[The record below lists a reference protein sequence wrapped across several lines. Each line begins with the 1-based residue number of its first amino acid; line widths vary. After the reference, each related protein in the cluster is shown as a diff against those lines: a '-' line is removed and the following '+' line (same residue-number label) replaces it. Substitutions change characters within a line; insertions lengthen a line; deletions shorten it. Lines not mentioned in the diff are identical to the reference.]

1 MERYDSRRGPE
12 GRADGLTAGRSL
24 GYHPTVMHTPL
35 LAGVL
40 LTLAAAALP
49 AQTDTAP
56 PPPPPRPPKSSSTL
70 ITEDDVDKVR
80 ASAANAFD
88 VVRLLRPRWLRQ
100 TPTMLPPRQ
109 GSSSSQV
116 QDLHVYVNDH
126 EMGGLDFLKSL
137 PAEQIYTLRFLSV
150 TEIGARYGP
159 SSGPGIV
166 VTLRH

>member
-1 MERYDSRRGPE
+1 MRILWL
-12 GRADGLTAGRSL
+12 ASL
-24 GYHPTVMHTPL
+24 L
-35 LAGVL
+35 GVIVGASP
-40 LTLAAAALP
+40 LAAQQA
-49 AQTDTAP
+49 DTAA

-70 ITEDDVDKVR
+70 ITEDDIDQVGSSV
-80 ASAANAFD
+80 ANAFD

-109 GSSSSQV
+109 GSSSQM
-116 QDLHVYVNDH
+116 QDLHVYVDDH
-126 EMGGLDFLKSL
+126 EMGGLDFLRSL